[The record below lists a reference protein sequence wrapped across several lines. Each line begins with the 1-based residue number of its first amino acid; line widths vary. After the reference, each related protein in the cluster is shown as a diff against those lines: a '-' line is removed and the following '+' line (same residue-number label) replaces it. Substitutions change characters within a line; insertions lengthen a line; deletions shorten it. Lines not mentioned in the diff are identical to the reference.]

1 MAVRMVHFSDLSG
14 ATITEDTD
22 VVRLVV
28 EQHPLLQNGPVEL
41 EIMVD
46 EADVVRKNALNVVNV
61 KLFHGDGSEPEAI
74 AMDIET
80 FNQLA
85 TGVDMEDVLS
95 RAEPAYAPRKKTASA
110 AAPAGEKLDYA
121 SPEHAGKPH
130 RGKTTEA
137 EKRTIRD
144 NLQVVN
150 ERLRREGIRT
160 IDLSNAEHVSRY
172 GLEELAGESS

>member
-14 ATITEDTD
+14 ATINDDTD

-28 EQHPLLQNGPVEL
+28 EQHPLLRNGPVEL

-74 AMDIET
+74 TMEIEA

-85 TGVDMEDVLS
+85 TGTDMEGVLG
-95 RAEPAYAPRKKTASA
+95 RAEPAYAPRKRT
-110 AAPAGEKLDYA
+110 APAPAPVGEKLDYA
-121 SPEHAGKPH
+121 SLEHAGKPH
-130 RGKTTEA
+130 RGKTTDE
-137 EKRTIRD
+137 EKALVREHFDEI
-144 NLQVVN
+144 N
-150 ERLRREGIRT
+150 ERLAAEGLRT
-160 IDLSNAEHVSRY
+160 ISLDDSEHVERY
-172 GLEELAGESS
+172 GLEELARSRA

>member
-14 ATITEDTD
+14 ATINDDTD

-41 EIMVD
+41 EIMIG

-61 KLFHGDGSEPEAI
+61 KLFHGDGSEPEAVT
-74 AMDIET
+74 MEIEA

-85 TGVDMEDVLS
+85 NGMDMEDVLD
-95 RAEPAYAPRKKTASA
+95 RAEPAYAPRKRTAPAS
-110 AAPAGEKLDYA
+110 APAGEKLDYA
-121 SPEHAGKPH
+121 SLEHAGKPH

-137 EKRTIRD
+137 EKRVIRE
-144 NLQVVN
+144 NLQIVN
-150 ERLRREGIRT
+150 ERLRSEGIRT
-160 IDLSNAEHVSRY
+160 IDLNNAEHVSRY
-172 GLEELAGESS
+172 GLEELAGKS

>member
-1 MAVRMVHFSDLSG
+1 MAVRMVHFSDFSG
-14 ATITEDTD
+14 ATINDGTD
-22 VVRLVV
+22 IVRLVV
-28 EQHPLLQNGPVEL
+28 EQHPLLQDGPVEL

-46 EADVVRKNALNVVNV
+46 EADVVRRNALNVVNV

-74 AMDIET
+74 TMEIEA

-85 TGVDMEDVLS
+85 TVVNMEEVLN

-110 AAPAGEKLDYA
+110 SAPAGEKLDYA
-121 SPEHAGKPH
+121 SLEHAGKPH
-130 RGKTTEA
+130 RGKTTET
-137 EKRTIRD
+137 EKRAIRE

-150 ERLRREGIRT
+150 ERLQREGMRT

-172 GLEELAGESS
+172 GLEELASKS

>member
-14 ATITEDTD
+14 ATINDDTD

-28 EQHPLLQNGPVEL
+28 EQHPLLRNGPVEL

-46 EADVVRKNALNVVNV
+46 EADVVRKNALDVVNV

-74 AMDIET
+74 TMEIEA

-85 TGVDMEDVLS
+85 TSTDMEGVLG
-95 RAEPAYAPRKKTASA
+95 RAEPAYAPRKRTA
-110 AAPAGEKLDYA
+110 PTPVPVGEKLDYA
-121 SPEHAGKPH
+121 SLAHAGKPH

-137 EKRTIRD
+137 EKRIIRE

-150 ERLRREGIRT
+150 ERLQREGMRT
-160 IDLSNAEHVSRY
+160 IDLGNAEHVSRY
-172 GLEELAGESS
+172 GLDELAGNS